1 MARNTIDYEQIT
13 NELIREIKESFY
25 SNKTGKTYLKSL
37 KVKTISPTNRS
48 KMEYIEL
55 LEKNKETDELE
66 INESKLKMII
76 SNKKLPGETEQ
87 EFKNKILKSLNISF
101 SQVDFS
107 SGKVSSKTRNIT
119 GKDWEKLRNQQE
131 KVDKSEQRS
140 IGSIP
145 GSIKNIEKQIGKS
158 KADREREKINFD
170 RNSLKK
176 SIREAFVK
184 GLNTDFDKLNRLV
197 IRLINQLNDDEFKS
211 LFYGR
216 SDSFYLN
223 IFSSDEDII
232 MSSYIEL
239 VKDLMKTPQ
248 GKKYIDNLAPNH
260 PLYKYLKD
268 LRNIDDLF
276 NVYKDKSLKVRTTPV
291 IFA

>member
-1 MARNTIDYEQIT
+1 MTRKTIDYEQIT

-107 SGKVSSKTRNIT
+107 SGKVSSKKRNIT
-119 GKDWEKLRNQQE
+119 GKDWERLRNQQE

-145 GSIKNIEKQIGKS
+145 GSLKNIEKQIGKS
-158 KADREREKINFD
+158 KADKEREKIKFD

-197 IRLINQLNDDEFKS
+197 IRLINQLNDEEFKKF
-211 LFYGR
+211 FYGR

-239 VKDLMKTPQ
+239 VKDLMKTIP
-248 GKKYIDNLAPNH
+248 GKKYINNLKPNN
-260 PLYKYLKD
+260 PLYNYLKD
-268 LRNIDDLF
+268 LNNIDDLF

>member
-1 MARNTIDYEQIT
+1 MQKRPIDYEQIT
-13 NELIREIKESFY
+13 KELMREIKESFQ
-25 SNKTGKTYLKSL
+25 SSKTGKTYLKSL
-37 KVKTISPTNRS
+37 KVKTASPTKRS

-55 LEKNKETDELE
+55 LEKNKETGELE
-66 INESKLKMII
+66 ISERKLKMLI

-87 EFKNKILKSLNISF
+87 EFKNKILKNLNISF

-107 SGKVSSKTRNIT
+107 SGKVSSKTRSIT
-119 GKDWEKLRNQQE
+119 GKEWEKLRIQQD
-131 KVDKSEQRS
+131 KVDKTEQRS

-145 GSIKNIEKQIGKS
+145 GSIKNIEKQLGKS
-158 KADREREKINFD
+158 KADREREKINYD

-184 GLNTDFDKLNRLV
+184 GLNSDFDKLNRLV
-197 IRLINQLNDDEFKS
+197 IRLINQLNDDEFKN

-248 GKKYIDNLAPNH
+248 GKKYIDNLSPNH

-268 LRNIDDLF
+268 LHNIDDLF

>member
-1 MARNTIDYEQIT
+1 MTRNTIDYEQIT
-13 NELIREIKESFY
+13 NELMREIKESFY

-37 KVKTISPTNRS
+37 KVRTMSPTNRS
-48 KMEYIEL
+48 KMEYIEI

-87 EFKNKILKSLNISF
+87 EFKNKILKSLNINF

-119 GKDWEKLRNQQE
+119 GKDWKKLRNQQE

-145 GSIKNIEKQIGKS
+145 GSIKNIEKQLGKS

-176 SIREAFVK
+176 SIRESFVK
-184 GLNTDFDKLNRLV
+184 NINTDFDKLNRLV
-197 IRLINQLNDDEFKS
+197 IRLINQLNDEEFKNF
-211 LFYGR
+211 FYGR
-216 SDSFYLN
+216 SESFYLN

-239 VKDLMKTPQ
+239 VKDLMKTIP
-248 GKKYIDNLAPNH
+248 GKNYINNLKPNH

-268 LRNIDDLF
+268 LNNIDDLF